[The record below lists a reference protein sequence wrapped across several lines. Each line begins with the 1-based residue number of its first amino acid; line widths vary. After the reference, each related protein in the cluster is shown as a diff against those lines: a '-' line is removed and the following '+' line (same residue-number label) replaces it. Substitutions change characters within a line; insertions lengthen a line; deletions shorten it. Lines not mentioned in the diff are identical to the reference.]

1 MQHQS
6 HAKSGSNPTHE
17 ATHRQAAKLVQ
28 PCHTGRDFDLCS
40 PAGAGAAVPD
50 CQEAAGLCITPIL
63 FSSCCTNACIV
74 ALPLTARP
82 LNVTGIYV
90 QELTGSKNIKLKPQ
104 IDESLI
110 AGFIVKYGSSE
121 IDLSVKG
128 QLNKISN
135 ELVSA

>member
-1 MQHQS
+1 
-6 HAKSGSNPTHE
+6 
-17 ATHRQAAKLVQ
+17 V
-28 PCHTGRDFDLCS
+28 
-40 PAGAGAAVPD
+40 
-50 CQEAAGLCITPIL
+50 
-63 FSSCCTNACIV
+63 CT
-74 ALPLTARP
+74 
-82 LNVTGIYV
+82 

-135 ELVSA
+135 ELVSVRRGSGT

>member
-1 MQHQS
+1 M
-6 HAKSGSNPTHE
+6 T
-17 ATHRQAAKLVQ
+17 
-28 PCHTGRDFDLCS
+28 D
-40 PAGAGAAVPD
+40 
-50 CQEAAGLCITPIL
+50 
-63 FSSCCTNACIV
+63 
-74 ALPLTARP
+74 
-82 LNVTGIYV
+82 IYV

-135 ELVSA
+135 ELVNTKAASLEVQIQPCRHAAHGWRRLLLLLQDTWPNATCC

>member
-1 MQHQS
+1 MHSALKAQH
-6 HAKSGSNPTHE
+6 
-17 ATHRQAAKLVQ
+17 
-28 PCHTGRDFDLCS
+28 
-40 PAGAGAAVPD
+40 
-50 CQEAAGLCITPIL
+50 
-63 FSSCCTNACIV
+63 
-74 ALPLTARP
+74 
-82 LNVTGIYV
+82 LNVLDLHV

-135 ELVSA
+135 ELVSNRAVFLELHIRSTAMPPCKMYLAAAAAAARCMP

>member
-1 MQHQS
+1 M
-6 HAKSGSNPTHE
+6 
-17 ATHRQAAKLVQ
+17 L
-28 PCHTGRDFDLCS
+28 
-40 PAGAGAAVPD
+40 
-50 CQEAAGLCITPIL
+50 
-63 FSSCCTNACIV
+63 
-74 ALPLTARP
+74 
-82 LNVTGIYV
+82 

-135 ELVSA
+135 ELVSDRADFCNCKYAAACMPPCITRLQQRQQDAWHNVGSGTLAGAVVQVEAAT